1 MSAPKLKLPRAK
13 STGEETLALHIRALR
28 LPEPVRELEFAKPV
42 RAWRFDFAW
51 PDLKLACEV
60 DGGTTFGKSRHSRGE
75 GFEKDADKF
84 NAAARM
90 GWIVLRF
97 TTRMVND
104 GRAIKELESALRQ
117 QGFQGE
123 TR

>member
-1 MSAPKLKLPRAK
+1 MSAPKVKLPRAK
-13 STGEETLALHIRALR
+13 SVGEEMLALHIRAMR
-28 LPEPVRELEFAKPV
+28 LPEPARELAFAKPA
-42 RAWRFDFAW
+42 RAWRFDFSW
-51 PDLKLACEV
+51 PDLRLACEV
-60 DGGTTFGKSRHSRGE
+60 DGGTKFGKSRHSRGD

-97 TTRMVND
+97 TTRMVRD